1 MDLSHKTNENLQF
14 MIEQIKTKLNMAA
27 GAAISPNHFTMDH
40 YEDILDIY
48 EMVMNKPRFSISEM
62 EAIARELGQLRNK

>member
-1 MDLSHKTNENLQF
+1 MDLSNKTDENVQF
-14 MIEQIKTKLNMAA
+14 MIDQIKTKLNMAA
-27 GAAISPNHFTMDH
+27 GAAIRSTHFSVDH

-62 EAIARELGQLRNK
+62 EAIASELGKLRNK